1 MAPVP
6 TSILQNVRN
15 SGRYPIEAKGG
26 NKVIDND
33 DIVFDILDTE
43 EVAPVVSQSRQITT
57 HLNPSCIGRCKCPA
71 VVHAHFLEVRRRKHT
86 ATTLGSLFVCDVATL
101 ALTERKGFL
110 IFDLDKTWCDLQGK
124 KLRVYADRKD
134 TEPIAVVDLND
145 VESIKRGTGTSE
157 STFLV
162 WLACSFR

>member
-57 HLNPSCIGRCKCPA
+57 HLNPSSIGRCICPA
-71 VVHAHFLEVRRRKHT
+71 VVRAHLSGAFRRREYT
-86 ATTLGSLFVCDVATL
+86 ATTLASSFVRDVAIL

-134 TEPIAVVDLND
+134 SEPIAVVDLND
-145 VESIKRGTGTSE
+145 VESIKRRTGTSE

-162 WLACSFR
+162 